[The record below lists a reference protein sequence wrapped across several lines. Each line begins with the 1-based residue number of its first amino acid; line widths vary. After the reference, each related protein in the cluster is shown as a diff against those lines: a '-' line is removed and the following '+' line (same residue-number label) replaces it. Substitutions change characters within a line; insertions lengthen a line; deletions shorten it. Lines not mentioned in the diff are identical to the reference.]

1 MNRSTK
7 KICVMAICVALV
19 SVLSPLSITI
29 GIIPISLS
37 LLIIYIVSSLL
48 SPCQS
53 LIVVA
58 LYILMGAIGIPVFS
72 GYKAGFAVL
81 LGNTGG
87 YIIGYIPAA
96 FIVSF
101 VTNKFKNKSIAYVIS
116 MIFATTI
123 CYTVGTI
130 WFKLIGDTSFSY
142 ALKVCVIPFI
152 FPDLLKIGFASV
164 CGYKLNQTE
173 LFIDLNKQKAD

>member
-1 MNRSTK
+1 MNRNIK
-7 KICVMAICVALV
+7 KICVMAISVALV
-19 SVLSPLSITI
+19 SVLSPLSIKI

-37 LLIIYIVSSLL
+37 LLIIYIVSSILT
-48 SPCQS
+48 PWQS
-53 LIVVA
+53 LIVIA

-72 GYKAGFAVL
+72 GYNAGFSVL

-101 VTNKFKNKSIAYVIS
+101 VTNKFKNKSIFYVTS
-116 MIFATTI
+116 MILATI
-123 CYTVGTI
+123 VCYTIGTI
-130 WFKLIGDTSFSY
+130 WFKFIGDTSFSY

-152 FPDLLKIGFASV
+152 FPDLLKIGIASV

-173 LFIDLNKQKAD
+173 LFMNLNKEKAD